1 MKKNIQKFI
10 GAIFT
15 GLGCIGFLLGW
26 FGDNHD
32 LIKEGLLM
40 MILGELTDLDIRI
53 KSTPLS

>member
-40 MILGELTDLDIRI
+40 MILGELIDLDIRI
-53 KSTPLS
+53 KN